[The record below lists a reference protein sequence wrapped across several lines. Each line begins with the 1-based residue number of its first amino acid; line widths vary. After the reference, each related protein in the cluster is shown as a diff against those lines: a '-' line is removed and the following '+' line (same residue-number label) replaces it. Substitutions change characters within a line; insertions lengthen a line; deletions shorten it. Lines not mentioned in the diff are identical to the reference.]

1 MLGKFPIKTIF
12 ISFLIF
18 LTFSV
23 LSFLNVILSDY
34 FTPVLA
40 GFLLGLLNFSIEF
53 LFLRKMKNRSFNK
66 FFGLL
71 VSGILLRLGLM
82 LVMVFIALYFLELNP
97 LSFIFS
103 FLFFYFF
110 FLINELFY
118 LKSGKI

>member
-1 MLGKFPIKTIF
+1 MPGKFFIKVVF

-18 LTFSV
+18 LIFPILIILDLFPSV
-23 LSFLNVILSDY
+23 YFL
-34 FTPVLA
+34 PVLA
-40 GFLLGLLNFSIEF
+40 GFLLGLLNFSIGF
-53 LFLRKMKNRSFNK
+53 LFLQKMKIRSFNN

-71 VSGILLRLGLM
+71 IGGILFRLGVM
-82 LVMVFIALYFLELNP
+82 LSMVFIALYFLELNP

-110 FLINELFY
+110 FLISELFY